1 MGFIYF
7 VEESLSSKPVEQQLN
22 KSISKSESDVKSILR
37 SDGGKGGEEPRSI
50 LKHHH
55 VETHEELKRIM
66 LEREEYSR
74 SILKSSSPNQGSEQK
89 GILKTP
95 RGKGE
100 EDEGEEEEKGGVQ
113 EEIVKGALRT
123 AGVEDLGSDS
133 EPKGILKKESSFEV
147 KKSEPEK
154 SVLKESTFEVH
165 KEEPERSVLKESS
178 FEVPKSEPE
187 KGVLKSSHHK
197 DDADVHGILKKDHE
211 EEVKKSSLEEVRR
224 TEEKSPSP
232 ERKSA
237 SGCAASIRRRK
248 DPRLQER

>member
-37 SDGGKGGEEPRSI
+37 PDSGKGGEEPRSI

-66 LEREEYSR
+66 LEREDHR
-74 SILKSSSPNQGSEQK
+74 SILKSSSPSQGTEQK

-95 RGKGE
+95 RGRGE
-100 EDEGEEEEKGGVQ
+100 EGEEEEQEKGSVQ

-165 KEEPERSVLKESS
+165 KEEPEKSVLKESS
-178 FEVPKSEPE
+178 FEVLKAEPE

-197 DDADVHGILKKDHE
+197 DSADFHGILKKDHE
-211 EEVKKSSLEEVRR
+211 EEVKESCVEEVRR

-248 DPRLQER
+248 DRRSQER